1 MLNAIM
7 ISDHAVNFE
16 RSSFAKPC
24 RASRCVRACLGQQ
37 ASSSG
42 RQDGALS
49 AGIVVEDTWGPPEL
63 GRQELSVVLET
74 TPSVAK
80 RDPAPST
87 QLGEALSARDVESP
101 HHHLG

>member
-24 RASRCVRACLGQQ
+24 RASRCVRACH
-37 ASSSG
+37 
-42 RQDGALS
+42 GALS

-63 GRQELSVVLET
+63 GRQELSVVLEAK
-74 TPSVAK
+74 PSVAK

-101 HHHLG
+101 HQHLG